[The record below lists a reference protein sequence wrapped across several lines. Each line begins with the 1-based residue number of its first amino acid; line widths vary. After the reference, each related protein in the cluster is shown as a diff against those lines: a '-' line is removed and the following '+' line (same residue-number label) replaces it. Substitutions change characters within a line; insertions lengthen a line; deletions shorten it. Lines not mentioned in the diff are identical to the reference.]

1 MNHVT
6 YRLESELDF
15 QRVTSILNKS
25 KIHYSAKKY
34 TDSNFPSLDLQQGFG
49 DITVSVDN
57 EMELRSMID
66 ELTGTKPQRV
76 NHFVSQ
82 NSSKGVSVRKIILIS
97 YAFIVSLLCLRY
109 WYLNYRTSEDK
120 NNTFEW
126 NFDAQV
132 LITKRK
138 DSGIIS
144 ARSIDANYDQNF
156 ELIMSYSRQGALL
169 LEWND
174 LNEDGYYEEVSYY
187 NLKGERTGVQY
198 DRDNDGITEEVII
211 VLNNGDTLKLYDSNK
226 DGTLEMKVGPMVR
239 IFN

>member
-15 QRVTSILNKS
+15 QRVTSTLNES
-25 KIHYSAKKY
+25 KVFYSSRKY
-34 TDSNFPSLDLQQGFG
+34 SDSNFPSLDLQQGFG
-49 DITVSVDN
+49 DVTVSVDN
-57 EMELRSMID
+57 EIELRSMIE

-76 NHFVSQ
+76 NKFVSQ
-82 NSSKGVSVRKIILIS
+82 NSGKGVSVVQILLIS

-120 NNTFEW
+120 NSTFEW
-126 NFDAQV
+126 SFDAQI
-132 LITKRK
+132 LTTKRK
-138 DSGIIS
+138 ESGITS

-156 ELIMSYSRQGALL
+156 ELTMSYSKEGVRLV
-169 LEWND
+169 EWKD
-174 LNEDGYYEEVSYY
+174 LNEDGYYDETSSY
-187 NLKGERTGVQY
+187 NLKGERTGVQF

-226 DGTLEMKVGPMVR
+226 DGTLEMKRGT
-239 IFN
+239 N